1 MRTFFF
7 LSNHYDDGA
16 GCIGERWIF
25 ASSSQR
31 VHVVSMCGLGG
42 GGVCRMQIV
51 ATKREGEV
59 TDDFLIHRPSQMEL
73 VEILRRSLD
82 GIVHLFCTGPVAH
95 ARRPLPYSFATD
107 DV

>member
-1 MRTFFF
+1 MHRREVDICIFF
-7 LSNHYDDGA
+7 SKGA
-16 GCIGERWIF
+16 
-25 ASSSQR
+25 
-31 VHVVSMCGLGG
+31 CGFYVWFGG